1 MNLYQSVHVN
11 NLPDKHVSP
20 PTDPF
25 HSVRPFDPARLV
37 DAVRPVTTARPVNAE
52 RSVDAIKP
60 VNVARPFD
68 ATKPV
73 EAQETVDA
81 ADHLP
86 PSPTPKPQFDGV
98 VEPGPVREQNPNVVK
113 RLMANKKGVCSTCSC
128 CIYLSSG
135 LRSSYSTI
143 A

>member
-25 HSVRPFDPARLV
+25 HSARLV

-68 ATKPV
+68 VTKPV

-86 PSPTPKPQFDGV
+86 PSP
-98 VEPGPVREQNPNVVK
+98 N
-113 RLMANKKGVCSTCSC
+113 
-128 CIYLSSG
+128 
-135 LRSSYSTI
+135 RSLTVL
-143 A
+143 